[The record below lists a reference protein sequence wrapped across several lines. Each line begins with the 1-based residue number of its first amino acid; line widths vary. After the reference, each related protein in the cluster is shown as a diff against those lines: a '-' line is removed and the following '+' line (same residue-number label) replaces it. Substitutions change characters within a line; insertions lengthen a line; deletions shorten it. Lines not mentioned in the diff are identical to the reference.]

1 MDDLLHL
8 KQVELEPVIVD
19 PSLARAD
26 WSLPGEVLADGV
38 GRLRI
43 VPLPDVARLDLLVRV
58 EPGDLVV
65 AIPSLNIEDHR
76 LEAGHWNRS
85 LWPRLVQTV
94 LREAAYG
101 CHLKSV
107 VLYFS

>member
-1 MDDLLHL
+1 M
-8 KQVELEPVIVD
+8 
-19 PSLARAD
+19 
-26 WSLPGEVLADGV
+26 PGEVLADGV
-38 GRLRI
+38 GRLRV

-76 LEAGHWNRS
+76 LEARHGDRR
-85 LWPRLVQTV
+85 LWPRLIQTV
-94 LREAAYG
+94 LREAANG